1 MVRRLPG
8 AATQRGSAR
17 SKHATVPARRFAF
30 ERTFVVGSEDGAGGT
45 PALVHTEEAAPTEL
59 DDEELE
65 VDGES
70 ATDTAEAPETEE
82 EEDAAL
88 LSPKLD
94 MVAFRARQ
102 RQLRLLHAALM
113 ALAWLVA
120 APTGALAARYFK
132 HLGALWFDAH
142 RVLQGV
148 TVGATL
154 FGGAIALGI
163 LHPRLSGLG
172 LHGKLGVL
180 VLLFTCAQP
189 VNAVFRP
196 AKTAGKP
203 RMAWK
208 QLHAG
213 LGWGVVAL
221 GAFNCVVGVWELVEK
236 EGDSAGRWYAGLALA
251 ALLPLAGASYFAQ
264 TRRRSVLP
272 FSFSA
277 KSRDH

>member
-1 MVRRLPG
+1 MVRALP
-8 AATQRGSAR
+8 APRRSAPR
-17 SKHATVPARRFAF
+17 RAYCVAPTCRFAF

-45 PALVHTEEAAPTEL
+45 PALVHTEEAEPS
-59 DDEELE
+59 ELE
-65 VDGES
+65 VDEAEEGES
-70 ATDTAEAPETEE
+70 ATDTADEAADTEE
-82 EEDAAL
+82 EAAL
-88 LSPKLD
+88 PSPKLD

-120 APTGALAARYFK
+120 APAGALAARYFK

-142 RVLQGV
+142 RLLQGV

-180 VLLFTCAQP
+180 VLLLTCAQP

-203 RMAWK
+203 RVAWK

-213 LGWGVVAL
+213 LGWAAVVL
-221 GAFNCVVGVWELVEK
+221 GAFNCVVGVWEFVEK
-236 EGDSAGRWYAGLALA
+236 EGDSAARWYAVLALA
-251 ALLPLAGASYFAQ
+251 ALLPLAGASYMAQ

-272 FSFSA
+272 FSFAA